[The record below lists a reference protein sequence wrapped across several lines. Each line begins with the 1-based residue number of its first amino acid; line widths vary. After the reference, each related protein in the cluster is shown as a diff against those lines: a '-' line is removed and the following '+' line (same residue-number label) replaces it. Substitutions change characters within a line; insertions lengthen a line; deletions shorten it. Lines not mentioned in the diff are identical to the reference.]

1 MATHGAARQATINA
15 LSAREPFRRSGFAM
29 SAQTG
34 APSGTGRL
42 EGVDLDTFKR
52 DCDGP
57 GIAYTVMSYQ
67 TPIAWV
73 TTDGTVR
80 IPDTR
85 YSATTTGHQSL
96 CRAYL

>member
-29 SAQTG
+29 AGHDG
-34 APSGTGRL
+34 AVAGTGRL
-42 EGVDLDTFKR
+42 EGDDLAAFKIDR
-52 DCDGP
+52 DGV
-57 GIAYTVMSYQ
+57 GIVYTVTSYA

-73 TTDGTVR
+73 TTTGEVK

-85 YSATTTGHQSL
+85 YSNTTTHHQGL
-96 CRAYL
+96 CRVYL